1 MDSSRHPQ
9 QRTLLIIVFLLNA
22 TEFLQ
27 TGMIAFGASA
37 ILGQISASPDDFVFA
52 TVGYAAVAITAIAGQ
67 HWMVERLGW
76 RRYVQLSVA
85 LFVTGSL
92 ICASSNSFPEFLVG
106 RAVMAVGGAG
116 FMTAARLLI
125 NLIPPSP
132 ERMKGIVAF
141 GSALA
146 LGNACAPWLAAIAI
160 DADRWFVI
168 FIVPAVMS
176 VGAAVLSQWV
186 LPADLVK
193 DEARTRNSPW
203 LMVTILCASLFGLY
217 SLQRAAFDFYEN
229 AEPLVVLLIVSL
241 GGAAGVIWYLQRNDN
256 SLLAIR
262 RLIQPRYLAGLTLFA
277 FCYVI
282 LGGNNTMLPV
292 LLQRALGAP
301 LIAIGEIQTI
311 GLFSSVIAFA
321 GMIIILR
328 KSPGPRKFYITG
340 FIFLFIFAWLLSRLN
355 LGADLLRDVLPAIAA
370 FGVFLILVLAT
381 TAIQTFTDLQK
392 DPVAFNHGQMIK
404 NMMSQF
410 GIALGIASST
420 LVMQWRISSHYTV
433 LSERFNNG
441 DATFIALRDQLSA
454 SVGPQQAMAQLAQ
467 ALNQQ
472 ATLLAGLDYFS
483 LLMIVAAFSALLMLV
498 QRTFR

>member
-1 MDSSRHPQ
+1 METSRYPQ
-9 QRTLLIIVFLLNA
+9 QRTLLAIVFLLNA

-37 ILGQISASPDDFVFA
+37 ILGQINASPDDFVFA
-52 TVGYAAVAITAIAGQ
+52 TAGYAAVAITAIAAQ

-76 RRYVQLSVA
+76 RVYVQLSVGM
-85 LFVTGSL
+85 FVTGSF
-92 ICASSNSFPEFLVG
+92 ICALSNSFPEFLVG
-106 RAVMAVGGAG
+106 RAVMALGGAG

-146 LGNACAPWLAAIAI
+146 LGNACAPWLAALAV
-160 DADRWFVI
+160 DADKWFLI
-168 FIVPAVMS
+168 FTVPAVLA
-176 VGAAVLSQWV
+176 VGAAVLAQWV
-186 LPADLVK
+186 LPANLVADVK
-193 DEARTRNSPW
+193 RTQNSLW
-203 LMVTILCASLFGLY
+203 LMVTILCASVFGLY

-229 AEPLVVLLIVSL
+229 AVPLILLLSL
-241 GGAAGVIWYLQRNDN
+241 SLVCAAGVIWYQLRHKN
-256 SLLAIR
+256 SLLAIG
-262 RLIQPRYLAGLTLFA
+262 RLLQPRYLAGLTLFA

-301 LIAIGEIQTI
+301 LVAIGEIQTI
-311 GLFSSVIAFA
+311 GLLSSAVAFA
-321 GMIIILR
+321 AMITTL
-328 KSPGPRKFYITG
+328 KKFPGPRKFYVVG
-340 FIFLFIFAWLLSRLN
+340 FASLFIFALLLSRLN
-355 LGADLLRDVLPAIAA
+355 LNADLVRDVLPAIAA

-392 DPVAFNHGQMIK
+392 DSTAFNHGQMIK

-410 GIALGIASST
+410 GIAVGIASST
-420 LVMQWRISSHYTV
+420 LLMQWRVSGHYTV
-433 LSERFNNG
+433 LSERFNGG
-441 DATFIALRDQLSA
+441 DASFVALRDQLTA
-454 SVGPQQAMAQLAQ
+454 AVGPQQAMAQLGQ

-483 LLMIVAAFSALLMLV
+483 LLMVVAGLSVLVMLV
-498 QRTFR
+498 QRIFR